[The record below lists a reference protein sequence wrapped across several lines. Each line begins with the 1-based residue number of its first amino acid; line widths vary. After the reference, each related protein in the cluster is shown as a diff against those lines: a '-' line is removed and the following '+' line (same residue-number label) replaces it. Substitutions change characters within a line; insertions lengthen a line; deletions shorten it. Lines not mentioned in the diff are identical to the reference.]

1 MFRTIC
7 FILGAL
13 FGLLSSASAQL
24 LPGAT
29 VVEPGAMVQTAAA
42 NLAAVVE
49 QEKPWYV
56 ETTVSTYQVPGEGQ
70 TSTGTIYVE
79 RKLNEQW
86 SAFAL
91 GYRDQEFGEG
101 QIGLARSFESKQFG
115 LVQVALG
122 VGQASYDG
130 TRRLVVPLWLNWQK
144 DDVGEAILLAEKYR
158 GDPGVFV
165 KTYAYANIAGPVSLG
180 AYCER
185 WVICGPSV
193 KVKLSGNLSAN
204 FTAPGGRRDES
215 PANYRLGVT
224 WSMPL

>member
-1 MFRTIC
+1 MFRTFCI
-7 FILGAL
+7 ILTAL
-13 FGLLSSASAQL
+13 LGLLSSASAQTF
-24 LPGAT
+24 PGST
-29 VVEPGAMVQTAAA
+29 VVESGAMIQSAAA
-42 NLAAVVE
+42 SLAAAAE

-56 ETTVSTYQVPGEGQ
+56 EVNASTYRVSGVGR

-79 RKLNEQW
+79 RKLNEKW

-101 QIGLARSFESKQFG
+101 QIGLARNIESEQFG

-130 TRRLVVPLWLNWQK
+130 THRLVVPAWLYWQK
-144 DDVGEAILLAEKYR
+144 DHVGEAILLAEKYR

-165 KTYAYANIAGPVSLG
+165 KAYAYANVAGPVSLG
-180 AYCER
+180 MYCER

-193 KVKLSGNLSAN
+193 KVKFSENLSIS
-204 FTAPGGRRDES
+204 FTGAGGRRDES
-215 PANYRLGVT
+215 PADHRLAVT
-224 WSMPL
+224 LSF